1 MIQRFFSLAHKAFPI
16 LALAV
21 LFPVLT
27 ACEPSPDKA
36 LSQQAKSGDPAAQYE
51 LALAYSDLQQYEKAV
66 HWWKQA
72 AEQGHAPAQVDLG
85 LMHQIGVG
93 TPRNLVEAQ
102 RCYLAAAEQGNASG
116 LHNLAYL
123 YRRGNGVERDASQA
137 AAWYLQAA
145 QQGIAHSKSAI
156 HEAHL
161 SHGGATGYRG
171 ISGEQFHG
179 SRAS

>member
-51 LALAYSDLQQYEKAV
+51 MALAYSDLQQYEKAV
-66 HWWKQA
+66 HW
-72 AEQGHAPAQVDLG
+72 
-85 LMHQIGVG
+85 
-93 TPRNLVEAQ
+93 
-102 RCYLAAAEQGNASG
+102 
-116 LHNLAYL
+116 
-123 YRRGNGVERDASQA
+123 
-137 AAWYLQAA
+137 
-145 QQGIAHSKSAI
+145 SAI

-161 SHGGATGYRG
+161 SHDGATGYRG

>member
-72 AEQGHAPAQVDLG
+72 AEQGHAPAPRHPAKNAEC
-85 LMHQIGVG
+85 HQGSRPLRPVG
-93 TPRNLVEAQ
+93 MSSSAG
-102 RCYLAAAEQGNASG
+102 LAAPYVREQGH
-116 LHNLAYL
+116 LMIWPPEHL
-123 YRRGNGVERDASQA
+123 YRWA
-137 AAWYLQAA
+137 
-145 QQGIAHSKSAI
+145 
-156 HEAHL
+156 
-161 SHGGATGYRG
+161 GGGCIG
-171 ISGEQFHG
+171 
-179 SRAS
+179 